1 MENQDRF
8 GGSSSF
14 ERDVNNKVNRAA
26 SGAHEAVDKAADATA
41 NAADKVGDTL
51 NRVASGAHDAV
62 NRAADMASNMADKV
76 DEKRQQLNEVKEEWL
91 DKTRDYVH
99 EQPVK
104 ALLIALASGFVL
116 SRLL

>member
-14 ERDVNNKVNRAA
+14 ERDVNNKVNRVAA
-26 SGAHEAVDKAADATA
+26 GAHEAVDRAADATA
-41 NAADKVGDTL
+41 NAADRVGDTL

-62 NRAADMASNMADKV
+62 NRAADMAATMADKM
-76 DEKRQQLNEVKEEWL
+76 DEKTQQLNEVKEEWL
-91 DKTRDYVH
+91 DKTRAYVH